1 MPSTER
7 GTVMD
12 LHVIIPGR
20 APELV
25 ARVVDGKLAIVPPK
39 NAPQTPNAAEYAG
52 HEKQAVL

>member
-1 MPSTER
+1 
-7 GTVMD
+7 MD